1 MEPPTLEKFVQSSQ
15 QTFRRYEFGDII
27 RTIYRFISLAVIR
40 GRVDTVIITSTHLIW
55 SGNGQEIVRQKQIEP
70 PQRLSFGD
78 AFHMVLA
85 RDSYVQ
91 NFVHL
96 VKSTPTEEVYHIGI
110 EPPATSSESD
120 DEQSQNLNRQ
130 P

>member
-1 MEPPTLEKFVQSSQ
+1 METPTLDSFAQSSQ
-15 QTFRRYEFGDII
+15 QAFQPHEINEII
-27 RTIYRFISLAVIR
+27 RIIYRFISLSIVR
-40 GRVDTVIITSTHLIW
+40 GRVDTVIITSTHLVW
-55 SGNGQEIVRQKQIEP
+55 VGKGKEITRLEQFRFY
-70 PQRLSFGD
+70 QRLSFGD
-78 AFHMVLA
+78 AFRMVLA

-96 VKSTPTEEVYHIGI
+96 VSATPTEEVYHIGI
-110 EPPATSSESD
+110 EPLSTSSESD